1 MRYDKI
7 KKGIFI
13 ERPNR
18 FIALVEIEGTIEVCH
33 VKNTGRC
40 KELLTE
46 RAEVLVQECGHPGRK
61 TKYDLISV
69 WKGPRLIN
77 MDSQAPNT
85 IFREWLNSGA
95 YFQDLKI
102 IKPEQK
108 YGKSRFDYYLET
120 SKKKIF
126 VEVKGVTL
134 EYNDI
139 ALFPDA
145 PTERGVKHLKELAA
159 CMEEGYGAMVVFIV
173 QMKDVRYMMPNDRM
187 HPEFGAALR
196 VLSSKGAD
204 ILAID
209 CSVTEEMIIPGS
221 LVEVRLS

>member
-7 KKGIFI
+7 KKGVFM

-18 FIALVEIEGTIEVCH
+18 FIALVEIEGKIEVCH

-46 RAEVLVQECGHPGRK
+46 QAEVLVQECGHPGRK

-85 IFREWLNSGA
+85 ICREWLNSGA
-95 YFQDLKI
+95 YFQDLKM

-108 YGKSRFDYYLET
+108 YRNSRFDFYLET
-120 SKKKIF
+120 VNRKIF

-134 EYNDI
+134 ENKGI
-139 ALFPDA
+139 VLFPDA

-159 CMEEGYGAMVVFIV
+159 CIEEGYEAMVVFII

-196 VLSSKGAD
+196 ALSSKGGK

-209 CSVTEEMIIPGS
+209 CSVTEDTIIPGS
-221 LVEVRLS
+221 LVKVRLS